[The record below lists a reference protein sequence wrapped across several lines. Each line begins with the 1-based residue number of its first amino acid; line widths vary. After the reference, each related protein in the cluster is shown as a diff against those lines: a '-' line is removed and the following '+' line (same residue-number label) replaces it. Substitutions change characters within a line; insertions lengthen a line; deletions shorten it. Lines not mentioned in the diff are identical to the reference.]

1 MFRYQKAYEHL
12 LKHELH
18 PNSDGEAM
26 TLCVNHD
33 DSKPSMALDVNDGL
47 HFCHACG
54 FKGNF
59 IQFLAYF
66 DHKLRSQGLEPE
78 HVIQEAREMAGLE
91 ATNIFISYK
100 SLDSDLRYNIEQFI
114 STHDGIK
121 VIVKVLKDFKTIYS
135 DTPNISSAKS
145 RATFANRCH
154 EKHEVEA
161 SIIEHDL
168 LMLESLCREK
178 LNALK
183 TEKSAV
189 VKPMSEDE
197 RREAE
202 DFLKQPE
209 FIALIKEHIK
219 KIGVVGEI
227 FIGLLIYIAATSR
240 IQKNPISVVLKGSSS
255 SGKSSVVNAVMK
267 MMPGEEVKNYTYLTS
282 KSMFHMDE
290 GALKNKILIISEMAG
305 AEASDYSVRIL
316 QSEARLKIGTVVKD
330 EKTGKHKTIENEV
343 QGPVACFVT
352 TTKSLIHPENETRTF
367 SVFMDESATQT
378 GKVHDQ
384 LKAVYRLDSQDSPEE
399 QEAIIRKHQ
408 NAQRIIKFY
417 NVKIP
422 YVDLLTL
429 PVTKVRS
436 RRDMARLLGLVESVA
451 ILHQYQREI
460 RVINGKEYLIADPK
474 DYEIAYKV
482 SYKILAESLFE
493 VPPKSRLLLKLCEK
507 LKPVFTRGDMQ
518 RVSGWSLDDVKK
530 YVLPL
535 VKDGYVGHVSG
546 RKGQYYQYEVI
557 KHYEGAHSDG
567 IITPEELVRK
577 LNLNGNKKKVGIM
590 LKRIIKKAPNKN
602 L

>member
-12 LKHELH
+12 LKRELR
-18 PNSDGEAM
+18 PNSDGEVM
-26 TLCVNHD
+26 THCVSHE
-33 DSKPSMALDVNDGL
+33 DSKPSMALDLSDGL

-59 IQFLAYF
+59 IQLLAYF
-66 DHKLRSQGLEPE
+66 DHKLRSQGAEPA

-91 ATNIFISYK
+91 AIDNFMSHM
-100 SLDSDLRYNIEQFI
+100 SLDSDLRYNVEQII

-121 VIVKVLKDFKTIYS
+121 VMVKVIKGFKTVYS

-145 RATFANRCH
+145 RATFANRCS
-154 EKHEVEA
+154 EKSEVE
-161 SIIEHDL
+161 SSVVEHDL
-168 LMLESLCREK
+168 LVLESFCREK

-183 TEKSAV
+183 IDKSS
-189 VKPMSEDE
+189 VKKQMSEQE
-197 RREAE
+197 RAEAE
-202 DFLKQPE
+202 ELLKQPDL
-209 FIALIKEHIK
+209 IATIKEHVK
-219 KIGVVGEI
+219 KMGVVGEI
-227 FIGLLIYIAATSR
+227 YIALLIYIAATSR
-240 IQKNPISVVLKGSSS
+240 IQRNPISVVLKGSSS
-255 SGKSSVVNAVMK
+255 SGKSSVVNTVMK
-267 MMPGEEVKNYTYLTS
+267 MMPVEEVKNYTYLTS

-330 EKTGKHKTIENEV
+330 EKTGRHKTIENEV

-367 SVFMDESATQT
+367 SVFMDESAVQT

-384 LKAVYRLDSQDSPEE
+384 LKAPYRLDTQDSPED
-399 QEAIIRKHQ
+399 QEAIVHKHQ
-408 NAQRIIKFY
+408 NAQRIIRFY

-422 YVDLLTL
+422 YVHLITL
-429 PVTKVRS
+429 PATKVRS
-436 RRDMARLLGLVESVA
+436 RRDMARLLGLIESVA

-460 RVINGKEYLIADPK
+460 REIKGKEYLIADPK

-557 KHYEGAHSDG
+557 KQYDGAHSDG